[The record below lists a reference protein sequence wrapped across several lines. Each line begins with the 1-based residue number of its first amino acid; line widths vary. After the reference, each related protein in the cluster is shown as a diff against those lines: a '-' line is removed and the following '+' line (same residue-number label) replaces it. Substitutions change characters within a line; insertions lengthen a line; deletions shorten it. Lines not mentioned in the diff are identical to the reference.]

1 MDESNSPAQTTS
13 PTGSNKNVLYV
24 GIGVVVL
31 LVLLAG
37 VAFAFKVQIQGM
49 VAPVE
54 GPVEENVE
62 VQQGDESTAGTEEST
77 EGTTM
82 NGEESTGGATV
93 AAVVEVDYTASGF
106 TPTEVTIKK
115 GGTVKFVDKSGNPMD
130 VASAPHPVHTDYTG
144 FDQGKSSASGM
155 NEYSFTFDKVGT
167 WGYHNPENP
176 VHRGTVVVTE

>member
-13 PTGSNKNVLYV
+13 PMGSNKNVLYV

-82 NGEESTGGATV
+82 NGEESTEGATV

-106 TPTEVTIKK
+106 TPAEVTIKK
-115 GGTVKFVDKSGNPMD
+115 GEMVKFVNRTEDPMG
-130 VASAPHPVHTDYTG
+130 VASAPHPVHTDYPG

-167 WGYHNPENP
+167 WGYHNHENP
-176 VHRGTVVVTE
+176 VHRGTVVGTE